1 MADAVPKWFKFFLR
15 HKPMFDAAPAESVG
29 LSMKALLSFFEN
41 GTECELSDP
50 FAAMLYAA
58 LLPDAKEAIEE
69 YQAICKRNSRNGRK
83 GGRPPENQVKPTGL
97 KSNQAGSSWFENNP
111 LKPEEEERRRRRS
124 KKKEEEEEEGREA
137 AEPPKGFAPP
147 TLSELEAFCSENQLS
162 MDCQHF
168 MDYYE
173 ARGWKLSGGIA
184 MTDWKAAA
192 RSWARR
198 ERNQYGKEQNDKP
211 DDKPE
216 DDPYYWPGAI
226 RL

>member
-69 YQAICKRNSRNGRK
+69 YQAICKRNRENIAKRWPSNTSRNSSIQ
-83 GGRPPENQVKPTGL
+83 PVSSCNQSIPSDT
-97 KSNQAGSSWFENNP
+97 
-111 LKPEEEERRRRRS
+111 EERRRRRS
-124 KKKEEEEEEGREA
+124 KKKEEEEEEREA

-147 TLSELEAFCSENQLS
+147 TLSELEGFCSENELS

-198 ERNQYGKEQNDKP
+198 EWNPALNQNDKP